1 MTQFSAK
8 VQKPY
13 FGPFWTPFPHFSE
26 NENFPEKSGSVT
38 FEHLW
43 TPNFMQNIRKT
54 NEPIPR
60 KVRYGLTDGRTD

>member
-1 MTQFSAK
+1 MTPFCIK

-13 FGPFWTPFPHFSE
+13 FCPLWALFALNLE

-38 FEHLW
+38 FHHLW

-54 NEPIPR
+54 
-60 KVRYGLTDGRTD
+60 